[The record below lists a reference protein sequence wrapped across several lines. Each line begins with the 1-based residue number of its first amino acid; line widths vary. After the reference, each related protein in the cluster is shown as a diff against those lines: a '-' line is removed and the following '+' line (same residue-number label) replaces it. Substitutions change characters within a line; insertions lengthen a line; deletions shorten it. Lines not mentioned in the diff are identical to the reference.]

1 MSKCRGRQALST
13 HESTTPPTATRARL
27 VVFDTESTKMAKD
40 FAASADLKEAM
51 MEAGVLDTPTIYFLE
66 SID

>member
-1 MSKCRGRQALST
+1 V
-13 HESTTPPTATRARL
+13 
-27 VVFDTESTKMAKD
+27 VVFDTKETKMAKD

-51 MEAGVLDTPTIYFLE
+51 TKAGVVDTPTIYFLE